1 MTERDL
7 LAAITGA
14 LGMEAAEARP
24 VSGGDVARS
33 FRVQLDDGRTVFAK
47 TLPDAPAGFFAT
59 EAIGLGWLRGSCAI
73 GVPEVLAVSD
83 DTALPGGAGL
93 SAGAV
98 LPSGTD
104 LPDGS
109 GFPADPD
116 FSADTDFPVGT
127 DLPDGPE
134 FPAGDVTHGGSP
146 GFLVLEWIH
155 EDRGRGNDAHASRA
169 YGSRAQSST
178 ESDFGRDLAHLHSLP
193 FECFGRPDR
202 RSTGSRGLPNEV
214 CDTWAEFFGSQRLQ
228 PLARLA
234 FDAGAL
240 APSAVADLEALATRL
255 DDLGGSSESPSL
267 LHGDL
272 WAGNR
277 LVDRLGR
284 NWLIDP
290 AAHGGHREFDLA
302 MMRLFGGFGL
312 ACFESYAEVLPLDDG
327 WAERVS
333 LHQIAPLVVHA
344 IKFGGSY
351 IGAATEAINQY
362 R

>member
-7 LAAITGA
+7 LAAITEA
-14 LGMEAAEARP
+14 LGMEATEARP

-83 DTALPGGAGL
+83 DTAIPGGAI
-93 SAGAV
+93 

-104 LPDGS
+104 LPDGA
-109 GFPADPD
+109 GFP
-116 FSADTDFPVGT
+116 ADTDFPVGT

-134 FPAGDVTHGGSP
+134 LPVGDVTHGRSP
-146 GFLVLEWIH
+146 GFLVLEWIQ
-155 EDRGRGNDAHASRA
+155 EDRARGNDAHAGRAEGRRA
-169 YGSRAQSST
+169 YGNT
-178 ESDFGRDLAHLHSLP
+178 ESDFGRDLAHLHSLS

-202 RSTGSRGLPNEV
+202 RSTGSRGLPNEI
-214 CDTWAEFFGSQRLQ
+214 CETWAEFYGSQRLQ
-228 PLARLA
+228 PLAQLA

-240 APSAVADLEALATRL
+240 APSTIADLEALATRL
-255 DDLGGSSESPSL
+255 DDLGGSSKSPSL

-277 LVDRLGR
+277 LVDRHGG

-333 LHQIAPLVVHA
+333 LHQIAPLAVHA

-351 IGAATEAINQY
+351 IGAATEAINRY